1 MYLQLMII
9 NKSGGL
15 VYNQD
20 LSPQAAQLDSNDWLR
35 IGSTFHS
42 LHEIARSIP
51 PGRSSGI
58 VALETS
64 SFALRCLEDDDRA
77 LNSSSRPSAAPKC
90 WSRSCAWSTN
100 CIRTTS
106 SEPVSRPG
114 NAHHPVRLF
123 TEHVT
128 ELFEESFLTGTNAN
142 ARHRFFT
149 RLR

>member
-42 LHEIARSIP
+42 LHEISRSIQ

-64 SFALRCLEDDDRA
+64 SFALRCLETMTGIKFVLTAERGTQV
-77 LNSSSRPSAAPKC
+77 L
-90 WSRSCAWSTN
+90 
-100 CIRTTS
+100 
-106 SEPVSRPG
+106 EPVLRMVYELYTDYVLKNPF
-114 NAHHPVRLF
+114 HDLEMPIRCRLF

-128 ELFEESFLTGTNAN
+128 ELFESFHTTGTNAN
-142 ARHRFFT
+142 ARHQFFT

>member
-42 LHEIARSIP
+42 LHEISRSIP
-51 PGRSSGI
+51 PGRSLGI

-64 SFALRCLEDDDRA
+64 SFALRCLETMTGIKFVLTAERGTQV
-77 LNSSSRPSAAPKC
+77 L
-90 WSRSCAWSTN
+90 
-100 CIRTTS
+100 
-106 SEPVSRPG
+106 EPVLRM
-114 NAHHPVRLF
+114 VY
-123 TEHVT
+123 
-128 ELFEESFLTGTNAN
+128 ELYSDYVLKNPFYENDMPIHCDKFDQKLMKLAEDYNRRG
-142 ARHRFFT
+142 
-149 RLR
+149 

>member
-64 SFALRCLEDDDRA
+64 SFALRCLETMTGIKFVLTAERGTQV
-77 LNSSSRPSAAPKC
+77 L
-90 WSRSCAWSTN
+90 
-100 CIRTTS
+100 
-106 SEPVSRPG
+106 EPVLRM
-114 NAHHPVRLF
+114 VY
-123 TEHVT
+123 
-128 ELFEESFLTGTNAN
+128 ELYTDYVLSLI
-142 ARHRFFT
+142 HI
-149 RLR
+149 

>member
-1 MYLQLMII
+1 MII

-64 SFALRCLEDDDRA
+64 SFALRCLEAMTGIKFVLTAERGTQVLEPVLRMVYELYSDYVLKNPFHDLEMPIRKAPLHGPCTELGGSTRRA
-77 LNSSSRPSAAPKC
+77 RTRTRGTSSS
-90 WSRSCAWSTN
+90 
-100 CIRTTS
+100 
-106 SEPVSRPG
+106 
-114 NAHHPVRLF
+114 
-123 TEHVT
+123 
-128 ELFEESFLTGTNAN
+128 
-142 ARHRFFT
+142 T